1 MRVVGINQR
10 RSASANSALREG
22 RGTHFRSA
30 TMKEDK
36 VKRVPYEEVDYPG
49 DGYYYHDGK
58 PLTGV
63 KYTLNDDEGWL
74 EAETEYVEGLP
85 SGLKREWAGPDKRLL
100 YEGEFR
106 GGVLHGRKRRWTD
119 DGTLIE
125 DGEYEYGIALWEKMW
140 DEDGNLIDEYE
151 L

>member
-1 MRVVGINQR
+1 M
-10 RSASANSALREG
+10 
-22 RGTHFRSA
+22 
-30 TMKEDK
+30 
-36 VKRVPYEEVDYPG
+36 KRVPYDEVDYPG

-63 KYTLNDDEGWL
+63 RYTLNDDEGWL
-74 EAETEYVEGLP
+74 EGETEFVEGLP
-85 SGLKREWAGPDKRLL
+85 SGLKREFAGPDKRLL

-125 DGEYEYGIALWEKMW
+125 DGEYEYGIPLWEKMW
-140 DEDGNLIDEYE
+140 DEDGNLTYAYE
-151 L
+151 LKESDGNYAELLKYRQLEKEQAEQRKSSN